1 MIVYY
6 CFSLF
11 TAGPCHWGQ
20 YPRLV
25 DTKNPDFHK
34 PGTE

>member
-11 TAGPCHWGQ
+11 TAGPCHRANILG
-20 YPRLV
+20 LG
-25 DTKNPDFHK
+25 DTKNPGSPK